1 MRRLWIGVATVM
13 LTAAC
18 AHTPASTPA
27 PVESATVDRVNPSN
41 IKRMS
46 RDMPPGYEVTPV
58 SGTAAPPAIW
68 GLGSDWTAD
77 PSHCAALADPAA
89 GRGQSPQ
96 GVSGSGDGGIVYTVI
111 AAAPV
116 RLDPALVVDCPHWTM
131 TNGAATTRV
140 HLIAPPQVD
149 GVETLGMASETI
161 MPVEGGGEIVSQAT
175 TFTAYL
181 GGYYAFTAL
190 ITDPGSPQPPLP
202 AQFAADL
209 LVNTVAELRR

>member
-1 MRRLWIGVATVM
+1 MRRVWIGAMAAM
-13 LTAAC
+13 LTAC
-18 AHTPASTPA
+18 GHSPASTPA
-27 PVESATVDRVNPSN
+27 TTESPPADQVNPAN

-46 RDMPPGYEVTPV
+46 RDMPPGYEVTAV

-68 GLGSDWTAD
+68 GLGPEWTAN
-77 PSHCAALADPAA
+77 PSHCAALADPAG

-96 GVSGSGDGGIVYTVI
+96 GVSGSGDGGIVYTVV

-116 RLDPALVVDCPHWTM
+116 RLDPALVVDCPQWTM

-140 HLIAPPQVD
+140 HLIAPPAID
-149 GVETLGMASETI
+149 GVETLGMAGETI
-161 MPVEGGGEIVSQAT
+161 TPVEGGGGIVSQAT

-181 GGYYAFTAL
+181 GGYYAFTTL
-190 ITDPGSPQPPLP
+190 ITDPGSPQPSLP

>member
-1 MRRLWIGVATVM
+1 MRRVWIGATVVV
-13 LTAAC
+13 LTAC
-18 AHTPASTPA
+18 GHSPASTP
-27 PVESATVDRVNPSN
+27 PSTESTPADQVNPAN

-46 RDMPPGYEVTPV
+46 RDMPPGYEVTAV
-58 SGTAAPPAIW
+58 SGTAAPPAVW
-68 GLGSDWTAD
+68 GLGPDWTAD
-77 PSHCAALADPAA
+77 PSHCAALADPAG

-96 GVSGSGDGGIVYTVI
+96 GVSGSGDGGIVYTVV
-111 AAAPV
+111 AAAPA

-131 TNGAATTRV
+131 SNGAATTRV
-140 HLIAPPQVD
+140 HLIAPPQID
-149 GVETLGMASETI
+149 GIETLGMASETT
-161 MPVEGGGEIVSQAT
+161 MPVEGGSEIHSQAT

-181 GGYYAFTAL
+181 GGYYTFTAL

>member
-1 MRRLWIGVATVM
+1 MRRVWIGATAVL
-13 LTAAC
+13 LTAC
-18 AHTPASTPA
+18 GHTPASTPA
-27 PVESATVDRVNPSN
+27 PVESIAVERVNPAN

-46 RDMPPGYEVTPV
+46 RDMPPGYEVTAV

-68 GLGSDWTAD
+68 GLGPDWTAE
-77 PSHCAALADPAA
+77 PSHCAALADPAG

-96 GVSGSGDGGIVYTVI
+96 GVSGSGDGGIVYTVV

-116 RLDPALVVDCPHWTM
+116 RLDPVLVVDCPQWTM

-140 HLIAPPQVD
+140 HLIAPPQID
-149 GVETLGMASETI
+149 GIETLGMVSDTST
-161 MPVEGGGEIVSQAT
+161 PVEGGSEITSQAT

-181 GGYYAFTAL
+181 GGYYVFTTL